1 MKRLG
6 LSAVQQVGRNR
17 ADQGLFEA
25 TDLPSKGDRRSAGQL
40 LNLAEVSQYFTQLRA
55 TAKYET
61 RLTSAEVF
69 AIQSKTPPARALTGC
84 LDSNQIF
91 QEPRSHFKVLDTRG
105 LTNIRSHRS
114 KFSRLRFVHPCP
126 RNTSNQSFLRNGLS
140 H

>member
-105 LTNIRSHRS
+105 LTNIRSHR
-114 KFSRLRFVHPCP
+114 
-126 RNTSNQSFLRNGLS
+126 
-140 H
+140 